1 MPRTTVLPFLLVM
14 FLSVFAA
21 ACGGSTDAK
30 DATSAAGPAGS
41 PVANGSASPDGA
53 LNAGDGWQ
61 TPITLPVTPV
71 ALPFENTDPK
81 FDALPGARAIY
92 GAYAGG
98 VYEIEVP
105 DNWNG
110 DVVYF
115 AHGFRGNQA
124 GLVVSPPPIREHL
137 IANGY
142 AWAASSYTKNGY
154 EPGAGARDTYALR
167 DVVTEK
173 IGAPKRSYL
182 YGQSMGG
189 HVAALSLE
197 LYPAAYDGA
206 VSECGAVAGRE
217 ILDYFVSW
225 ASLAEYFSGESL
237 FAEYGDAGKLLNT
250 LRNGVGRVLGSPQS
264 LTPKGDAFASAV
276 QELTGGPRPFFREG
290 FIVNYTLNF
299 GLLLQAVAQPQIS
312 NAVAQNA
319 TTAYSIPEGYG
330 VTADAINRA
339 VTRVRSNPAYTDRA
353 AYPENADL
361 TGKIARPFLTIHG
374 TGDLFVPISME
385 QSYRRKVDAAGAGDL
400 LVQRA
405 IRRAG
410 HCTFSQ
416 DERIAAFDDMASWV
430 RDGTKPAGE
439 DLSGDLRDAGRAFTK
454 PLLDDDP
461 GGEAMR

>member
-1 MPRTTVLPFLLVM
+1 MMRRTTALPLLLALCVA
-14 FLSVFAA
+14 LLAA
-21 ACGGSTDAK
+21 ACSGSSSAK
-30 DATSAAGPAGS
+30 DTTPDAASMAATASAT
-41 PVANGSASPDGA
+41 PDA
-53 LNAGDGWQ
+53 HDGWQ

-92 GAYAGG
+92 GDYSGG

-115 AHGFRGNQA
+115 AHGFRGNQPQ
-124 GLVVSPPPIREHL
+124 LVVQAPPIREHL
-137 IANGY
+137 IANGF
-142 AWAASSYTKNGY
+142 AWAASSYSKNGY
-154 EPGAGARDTYALR
+154 EPGDGARDTYALR
-167 DVVTEK
+167 DIVEEK
-173 IGAPKRSYL
+173 IGAPKHNYL

-197 LYPAAYDGA
+197 LYPTAYDGA
-206 VSECGAVAGRE
+206 MAECGAVAGRE

-225 ASLAEYFSGESL
+225 AALAEYYSGETL
-237 FAEYGDAGKLLNT
+237 FTDDNDAGKLINA
-250 LRNGVGRVLGSPQS
+250 LRSGVGSALGSPQS

-276 QELTGGPRPFFREG
+276 EQLTGGPRPFFKEG
-290 FIVNYTLNF
+290 FVVNYTLNF
-299 GLLLQAVAQPQIS
+299 GLLVQAVAQPQIS

-319 TTAYSIPEGYG
+319 GTTYAIGEGYG
-330 VTADAINRA
+330 VTADALNRA
-339 VTRVRSNPAYTDRA
+339 VTRVQSNPAYMDRA
-353 AYPENADL
+353 TYPENADL
-361 TGKIARPFLTIHG
+361 TGKIERPFLTIHG

-410 HCTFSQ
+410 HCVYSQ
-416 DERIAAFDDMASWV
+416 DERIAAFDDLVSWV
-430 RDGTKPAGE
+430 RDGKKPAGE
-439 DLSGDLRDAGRAFTK
+439 DLLGDLSDAGRAFTK
-454 PLLDDDP
+454 PLLDGDP
-461 GGEAMR
+461 GGEAIR